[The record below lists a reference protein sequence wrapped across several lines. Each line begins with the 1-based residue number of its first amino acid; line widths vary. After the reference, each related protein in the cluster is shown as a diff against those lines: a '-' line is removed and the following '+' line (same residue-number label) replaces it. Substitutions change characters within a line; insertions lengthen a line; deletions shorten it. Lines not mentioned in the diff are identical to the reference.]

1 MSENINHLNFL
12 RHLDSSEALLLVGV
26 LVGGWLLARMVRRV
40 LRYWAAKSQP
50 HLRLHILRVIPLAR
64 LLVGVATVVWVVRII
79 IEPSFQNVLAL
90 GASVSLV
97 LAFVL
102 KDYASSLVAGLVT
115 MIENPYQPGD
125 WVEMDGVYGEVKLIN
140 LRAVHLM
147 TAADNEVIIPHYQLW
162 AKKISNATSGGHSLL
177 CIADFYLHPD
187 HDGHVVLACLE
198 KIGEASLLRKPG
210 SKVSVFA
217 QEKPWATH
225 YKLKAYV
232 QESREQFKF
241 ITDLTIRG
249 KQALRAQGIQ
259 FASALPVASAGS
271 K

>member
-1 MSENINHLNFL
+1 
-12 RHLDSSEALLLVGV
+12 
-26 LVGGWLLARMVRRV
+26 VGGWLLARMVRWA
-40 LRYWAAKSQP
+40 LRQWAEKSQP
-50 HLRLHILRVIPLAR
+50 HLRLRILRVIPLAR

-90 GASVSLV
+90 TASVGLV

-102 KDYASSLVAGLVT
+102 KDYASSLIAGLVT

-140 LRAVHLM
+140 LRAVHLV
-147 TAADNEVIIPHYQLW
+147 TAAGNEVIIPHYQLW
-162 AKKISNATSGGHSLL
+162 AKKISNATSGSRSLL

-187 HDGHVVLACLE
+187 HDGQTVIDCLE
-198 KIGEASLLRKPG
+198 KAGEASPLRMPG
-210 SKVSVFA
+210 SKVSVLA

-241 ITDLTIRG
+241 ITDLTVRG

-259 FASALPVASAGS
+259 FASALPVVNVG
-271 K
+271 KK